1 MSDTTDYLKN
11 YITTLNNPD
20 NLELL
25 KGYYQGVT
33 DQLSYDEHLD
43 FATFLANF
51 LVKEGPIMEKQDP
64 KMYGEYQLMWY
75 SCVFSAFPALSADDQ
90 RNILSQRILA
100 ASFLDADVDQ
110 IMLSYFNHGYSLQDA
125 STIGRTLAN
134 DLEQNN
140 ETLGTNPITV
150 QGRRYLPA
158 VKYWIM
164 DYANFPSQS
173 GRRGSID
180 RLNYIN
186 KSQNLRPLTQTQKQ
200 TLLKILKLYDSF
212 LNPEPPPLTGEQA
225 VLANLGRGAAI
236 AARPSSFRPSVQPRP
251 TPQPVQVGG
260 IQQRRPA
267 AGVPITGRPTA
278 PFIGSRPAVDI
289 DSKLKELRN
298 RKNNAS

>member
-1 MSDTTDYLKN
+1 MSQDVDYLKHFIN
-11 YITTLNNPD
+11 KIDANNAPVVIKYGEGALQSGIYDDCVDFASYLSFLMSAGGQEFQLSDPQLYSQCLVLWYELIFKGFVVLHNDDQANILQNRILYPLENGTDPD
-20 NLELL
+20 LIA
-25 KGYYQGVT
+25 KGYY
-33 DQLSYDEHLD
+33 E
-43 FATFLANF
+43 F
-51 LVKEGPIMEKQDP
+51 
-64 KMYGEYQLMWY
+64 
-75 SCVFSAFPALSADDQ
+75 
-90 RNILSQRILA
+90 
-100 ASFLDADVDQ
+100 
-110 IMLSYFNHGYSLQDA
+110 GYSENKMRELL
-125 STIGRTLAN
+125 RTLAN

-180 RLNYIN
+180 RLNYVN
-186 KSQNLRPLTQTQKQ
+186 KSQNVRPLTQTQKQ

-212 LNPEPPPLTGEQA
+212 LNPELPPITGGQSVMA
-225 VLANLGRGAAI
+225 DLGRGTAI

-267 AGVPITGRPTA
+267 TGVPITGRPTA

>member
-1 MSDTTDYLKN
+1 MSETTDYLKN

-20 NLELL
+20 TLELL

-43 FATFLANF
+43 FASFLASF
-51 LVKEGPIMEKQDP
+51 LVKEGAIMEKQDP
-64 KMYGEYQLMWY
+64 KMYGAYQLMWY
-75 SCVFSAFPALSADDQ
+75 NCVFSAFPALSADDQ
-90 RNILSQRILA
+90 RNILSQRVLA
-100 ASFLDADVDQ
+100 AALIDADIDE

-125 STIGRTLAN
+125 SAEGRTLAN
-134 DLEQNN
+134 GLEQNN

-158 VKYWIM
+158 IKYWIM

-180 RLNYIN
+180 RLNYAN
-186 KSQNLRPLTQTQKQ
+186 RSPNVRPLTQVQKQ
-200 TLLKILKLYDSF
+200 ALMRILKLYDSF
-212 LNPEPPPLTGEQA
+212 LNPEPPPLTGEKA
-225 VLANLGRGAAI
+225 ILANLGKVSA
-236 AARPSSFRPSVQPRP
+236 SQPRP

-267 AGVPITGRPTA
+267 PVPVTGKPSA
-278 PFIGSRPAVDI
+278 PFIGTRPAVDI